1 MEEGEKLEC
10 DTEVWCLHPDSE
22 NWRAKIPFVIIYRAT
37 VPRGERSGSPGWW
50 LLCDTRAGLAVYL
63 KQVLLQFPGAVICV
77 QPGALSRDKIWPQPP
92 EVLIPL
98 HTTALLLWN
107 PPTAGN
113 WIFPISNASFLLASR
128 SLSYD
133 PIPRFG
139 AWQEASGLWVVLHVS
154 VCTHTPTY
162 SCDPRITF
170 LKNCCNT
177 VLKKKAKIHF
187 FLFLPCS
194 GSSSLQN
201 EMLTSAFAF
210 PSCCVLHWIRPEKQ
224 YHQAWSSIYQCS
236 QDWFVTLPI
245 LGKWMSPSR
254 SLPVQADLCFAHI
267 SHVM

>member
-1 MEEGEKLEC
+1 MFTSRFRKLKCKNPLCYYLQCHSAEG
-10 DTEVWCLHPDSE
+10 
-22 NWRAKIPFVIIYRAT
+22 RKIR
-37 VPRGERSGSPGWW
+37 SPGWW
-50 LLCDTRAGLAVYL
+50 LLEPDRRAGPAVYL
-63 KQVLLQFPGAVICV
+63 EKKYSSTSRGSDLV
-77 QPGALSRDKIWPQPP
+77 QPGALLRDKIWPDLSP
-92 EVLIPL
+92 LRSSSLCIPQ
-98 HTTALLLWN
+98 HCCSVILLLLG
-107 PPTAGN
+107 TEF
-113 WIFPISNASFLLASR
+113 FPISNTSFLLASR
-128 SLSYD
+128 SSSYD

-139 AWQEASGLWVVLHVS
+139 AWQEAIDLWVVFLHLS
-154 VCTHTPTY
+154 LCTFTPTY
-162 SCDPRITF
+162 SYEPHVTF
-170 LKNCCNT
+170 LKT
-177 VLKKKAKIHF
+177 VAVLCWERRQKNIFF
-187 FLFLPCS
+187 FLHCS